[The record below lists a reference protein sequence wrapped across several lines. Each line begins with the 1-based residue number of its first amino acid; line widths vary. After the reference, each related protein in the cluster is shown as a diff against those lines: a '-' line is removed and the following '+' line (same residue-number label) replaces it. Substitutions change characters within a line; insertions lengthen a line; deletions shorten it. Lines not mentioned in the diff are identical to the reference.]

1 MLPKLLLSTLALV
14 ATTGLVAAQSTL
26 TNDDVIKLANSGL
39 SEQFVIERIDQQGSR
54 LSSDVSN
61 LIELKDNGVNERIIS
76 AVVRRSTGRTEPLN
90 TDSVVRLVRARFSDG
105 FIIDLLNKRPG
116 QFSTDTSRIIEL
128 KEAGVSERLLSLM
141 VAQGGGREL
150 PKGTE
155 IIIRLID
162 SIDSDVNRSGQ
173 DFRASLDEPILIG
186 DEVIVRKG
194 ADATVRLVDKEDSG
208 KIRGR
213 TSLTLQLVS
222 VTVDG
227 KKMAIESEDVAQY
240 SGSRGARTAKSAAAV
255 GVIGAI
261 IGGIAGGGKGAA
273 IGGAA
278 GAGAGAGAQ
287 IFLDPQRVKVPS
299 ESKLTFLTEKVARIP

>member
-14 ATTGLVAAQSTL
+14 ATAGLVAAQSTL

>member
-150 PKGTE
+150 P
-155 IIIRLID
+155 
-162 SIDSDVNRSGQ
+162 
-173 DFRASLDEPILIG
+173 
-186 DEVIVRKG
+186 
-194 ADATVRLVDKEDSG
+194 
-208 KIRGR
+208 
-213 TSLTLQLVS
+213 
-222 VTVDG
+222 
-227 KKMAIESEDVAQY
+227 
-240 SGSRGARTAKSAAAV
+240 
-255 GVIGAI
+255 
-261 IGGIAGGGKGAA
+261 
-273 IGGAA
+273 
-278 GAGAGAGAQ
+278 
-287 IFLDPQRVKVPS
+287 
-299 ESKLTFLTEKVARIP
+299 

>member
-76 AVVRRSTGRTEPLN
+76 AVVRRSSGRTEPLN
-90 TDSVVRLVRARFSDG
+90 TDSVLRLVRARFSDG

-299 ESKLTFLTEKVARIP
+299 EAKLTFLTERVARIP